1 MDLVVDDAWRPL
13 LVALDIDGTVVPLES
28 DTVSSAVVEAVRRAG
43 EAGVHVV
50 LATGRRVTGS
60 LDIAE
65 QLGLR
70 RVPAVCSNGAVIVVP
85 GSREVVHTETFDPT
99 TAITLMQEAL
109 PDAIVA
115 VERPDLG
122 YLVSR
127 EFPPG
132 EIRGP
137 QVVASMA
144 EILSEPALRLVVRWP
159 GAQLEEFVAAVEG
172 AGLHGVNYAI
182 GYSAWLDVMPPGVSK
197 ASALEVLRVRLGVP
211 EGRTAAFGDGLN
223 DLEMLA
229 WATYGVAMGGAV
241 VEVQDVA
248 DEVTRTAHED
258 GVAAVLDRWF
268 A

>member
-1 MDLVVDDAWRPL
+1 MPSTLGA
-13 LVALDIDGTVVPLES
+13 
-28 DTVSSAVVEAVRRAG
+28 
-43 EAGVHVV
+43 HVV
-50 LATGRRVTGS
+50 LATGRRVLGS
-60 LDIAE
+60 VDVAE
-65 QLGLR
+65 QLGLGDQ
-70 RVPAVCSNGAVIVVP
+70 PAVCSNGAVIVVP
-85 GSREVVHTETFDPT
+85 DSLAVLHAETFDPT
-99 TAITLMQEAL
+99 SAIALMQAAL

-115 VERPDLG
+115 VERPGLG

-127 EFPPG
+127 EFPAG

-137 QVVASMA
+137 QLVASVA
-144 EILSEPALRLVVRWP
+144 EMVAEPALRLVVRWP
-159 GAQLEEFVAAVEG
+159 GAELEDFVAAVEG

-229 WATYGVAMGGAV
+229 WATYGVAMGDAV
-241 VEVQDVA
+241 VEVQDAA
-248 DEVTRTAHED
+248 DEVTLTAHED

-268 A
+268 GGVNVSSAR